1 MSSNFEKSHK
11 ITPHPAMKT
20 HPTHSKT
27 EVTTVLLLE
36 NVRFSHAKLGQASA
50 LSPLFQHLSAQIPS
64 GVTWVQGGEDR
75 GKTTLLRLLAGE
87 LRAQA
92 GTLSI
97 NGISFKDQPAAYQ
110 AQVFWVAPRSEAFD
124 PLIVADF
131 FASVQHRYPRF
142 DAQLLA
148 ELVEGLSLAEHLN
161 KALYML
167 SAGSKR
173 KVWLAA
179 AFASGAAV
187 TLLDEPFAALDMAS
201 IRVVTELL
209 ADAAEHNQRAWV
221 IADYE
226 APSGLPL
233 AGVIDLGD

>member
-1 MSSNFEKSHK
+1 
-11 ITPHPAMKT
+11 MKT
-20 HPTHSKT
+20 PPTYSQP
-27 EVTTVLLLE
+27 TVLRIDQL
-36 NVRFSHAKLGQASA
+36 RFSHAKAAQPSA
-50 LSPLFQHLSAQIPS
+50 LSPLFQNLSAQISS
-64 GVTWVQGGEDR
+64 GLTWVQGGEER

-87 LRAQA
+87 LSAQA

-97 NGISFKDQPAAYQ
+97 NGVNFQDQPTAYQ

-124 PLIVADF
+124 PLIVADYF
-131 FASVQHRYPRF
+131 SSVQRRYPRF
-142 DAQLLA
+142 DALLLA

-201 IRVVTELL
+201 IRFVTELL
-209 ADAAEHNQRAWV
+209 ADAAEHSRRAWV

-226 APSGLPL
+226 APQGLSL
-233 AGVIDLGD
+233 ANVIDLGS

>member
-1 MSSNFEKSHK
+1 MTRPAA
-11 ITPHPAMKT
+11 TPPPAILT
-20 HPTHSKT
+20 A
-27 EVTTVLLLE
+27 LQ
-36 NVRFSHAKLGQASA
+36 LGFATPERTLFTG
-50 LSPLFQHLSAQIPS
+50 LSLHLST
-64 GVTWVQGGEDR
+64 GVTLVCGGENS

-87 LRAQA
+87 LTAHA

-97 NGISFKDQPAAYQ
+97 NGICLKDQPVAYKE
-110 AQVFWVAPRSEAFD
+110 QVFWVAPRSDAFD
-124 PLIVADF
+124 QLIVADYF
-131 FASVQHRYPRF
+131 TAAQRIFPHF

-148 ELVEGLSLAEHLN
+148 GLIAGLSLTEHLN

-201 IRVVTELL
+201 IRFITELL
-209 ADAAEHNQRAWV
+209 ADAAQHSGRAWV

-226 APSGLPL
+226 APKGLAL
-233 AGVIDLGD
+233 AGMIDLDVDLAALPNQY

>member
-1 MSSNFEKSHK
+1 MKMTHLHHPSMQTSA
-11 ITPHPAMKT
+11 ITRPVGPVDLQATGLSFKT
-20 HPTHSKT
+20 S
-27 EVTTVLLLE
+27 ERVLFTNLTA
-36 NVRFSHAKLGQASA
+36 H
-50 LSPLFQHLSAQIPS
+50 IPS
-64 GVTWVQGGEDR
+64 GLTWVTGGEDR

-87 LRAQA
+87 LSTQA

-97 NGISFKDQPAAYQ
+97 NGVDLNNQATAYK
-110 AQVFWVAPRSEAFD
+110 AQVFWIAPRSEAFD
-124 PLIVADF
+124 QLTVADYF
-131 FASVQHRYPRF
+131 TTVQYRYPRF
-142 DAQLLA
+142 DALLLA
-148 ELVEGLSLAEHLN
+148 DLVEGLSLAEHLN

-179 AFASGAAV
+179 AFASCAAV

-201 IRVVTELL
+201 IRFVTELL
-209 ADAAEHNQRAWV
+209 TDAAENSGRAWV

>member
-1 MSSNFEKSHK
+1 
-11 ITPHPAMKT
+11 
-20 HPTHSKT
+20 
-27 EVTTVLLLE
+27 VL
-36 NVRFSHAKLGQASA
+36 
-50 LSPLFQHLSAQIPS
+50 
-64 GVTWVQGGEDR
+64 GGEDR

-87 LRAQA
+87 LSAQT

-97 NGISFKDQPAAYQ
+97 NGVGLKDQASAYK
-110 AQVFWVAPRSEAFD
+110 AQVFWVAPRSDAFD
-124 PLIVADF
+124 QFTVADY
-131 FASVQHRYPRF
+131 FASVQRSYPHF

-148 ELVEGLSLAEHLN
+148 ELVEGLSLTEHLN

-201 IRVVTELL
+201 IRFVTELL
-209 ADAAEHNQRAWV
+209 TDAAEHSRRAWV

-226 APSGLPL
+226 APQGLPL
-233 AGVIDLGD
+233 TNVIDLGS